1 MGARYPRWGGGP
13 SVVERKARGSGTVG
27 RNPGVRPVAEPVLD
41 RRSVGGIGERSRSGP
56 GAGGGGEAVLVV
68 ILGAEVLM
76 LDLGDGVAEVL
87 EEDML
92 RGGSQWSKGKKTAR
106 GAHTVGEGR
115 VVSHKR
121 RHSRGGCRNTVIIYR
136 SMPLRGER
144 Q

>member
-27 RNPGVRPVAEPVLD
+27 RNPGVRPVPEPVLA
-41 RRSVGGIGERSRSGP
+41 RRSMGDISERSRSGP
-56 GAGGGGEAVLVV
+56 GAERGDEAVLVV

-92 RGGSQWSKGKKTAR
+92 REARNGAR
-106 GAHTVGEGR
+106 GE
-115 VVSHKR
+115 KP
-121 RHSRGGCRNTVIIYR
+121 RGGRTR
-136 SMPLRGER
+136 SVKEGWLATSVVTRGAVAETR
-144 Q
+144 